1 MKVICINDKMLPI
14 GANVKKDNEYEVIGE
29 YINSYDEVVY
39 IIGGVINKGRT
50 KYGLPWEGY
59 KATRF
64 TKQGDEVEN
73 SMEEMIEEILG

>member
-14 GANVKKDNEYEVIGE
+14 GANVEKNKEYEVIDE

-39 IIGGVINKGRT
+39 IIGGVVNKGRT

-59 KATRF
+59 KAVRF
-64 TKQGDEVEN
+64 TKQTNEVEELV
-73 SMEEMIEEILG
+73 EEMIEELLG